1 MRFGL
6 KALEYLKETDE
17 KKYKELLESGE
28 LKQYEEKI
36 NRKARDYYDK
46 VFDELLEK
54 DPVKDPN
61 NFLEKVQHMNQLKS
75 IAEEFTL
82 HDVIYKDN

>member
-17 KKYKELLESGE
+17 KKYKELLE
-28 LKQYEEKI
+28 
-36 NRKARDYYDK
+36 
-46 VFDELLEK
+46 K

-61 NFLEKVQHMNQLKS
+61 NFLERVQHMNQLKS
-75 IAEEFTL
+75 IAEELTL
-82 HDVIYKDN
+82 NDIIYKE

>member
-61 NFLEKVQHMNQLKS
+61 NFLQHMNQLKS
-75 IAEEFTL
+75 IAEELTL
-82 HDVIYKDN
+82 NDIIYKE